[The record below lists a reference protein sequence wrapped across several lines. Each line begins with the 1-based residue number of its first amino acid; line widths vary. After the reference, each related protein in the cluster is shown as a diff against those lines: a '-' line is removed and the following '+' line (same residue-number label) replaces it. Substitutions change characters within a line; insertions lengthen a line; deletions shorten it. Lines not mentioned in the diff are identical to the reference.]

1 MQKTQSKSIVA
12 VLFTFV
18 CACHAFGQNGV
29 DGKPCAVT
37 TGISVTAVSAGW
49 KKPEVTEIAHG
60 FWRVRFGAPERFTPD
75 ALRERPADLAG
86 LSKLPAPP
94 PLPFKPE
101 EIACRVTDSRTV
113 VYVPCDEPG
122 GQIYGFGLDP
132 VAYEQK
138 GLRKCL
144 TVCAGVLGKTGASHG
159 PVPFWLSTRGY
170 GVYVD
175 TARVPLVHVARLSP
189 KDSGATA
196 ADQGG
201 VKTSVDALYAARKAT
216 GKTAVV
222 VEIPGD
228 TQGVDVYV
236 FAGPGLREAV
246 QRFNL
251 FSGGGCLPPLWGL
264 GMRLRTY
271 AQADQAAVMKV
282 AKALREL
289 RIPCDGL
296 GLEPGWQSASYS
308 CSLVWSDRFP
318 AHDDM
323 IAELGRMGFRLNLW
337 EHAYIHPSSPL
348 YAPLKNRSGDSLV
361 WGGLTVDFADPV
373 ASKIFSDYHGK
384 AFVDRG
390 ISGFKADECD
400 NQPITDCTPFNFPY
414 SSVFPSG
421 IDGEQMS
428 QLYGYLYQRSILAA
442 YKERN
447 LRTWGEVRA
456 TASLAA
462 PLPFALYSDAYQFDQ
477 YLRQLVNASF
487 AGLLWSPEVREA
499 GTYDELLNRVALSSF
514 APQMTL
520 NLWMLPHPLW
530 EQYRLGDNQ
539 AHRLLPADEQ
549 ARVAARLRDIVS
561 LRYRLLPYL
570 YAAFH
575 RYRTEGLPP
584 VRSLLLDFPDDPAL
598 RSIDDQFMFGDSLLA
613 APFLMGKS
621 SRAVCLPKGCN
632 WIELKTGTLFAGG
645 QTRTVRGAPGD
656 MPLFVRENTLLPW
669 AEPVQSVGKDT
680 QFDLTIRVFGDQPAP
695 FTLVEDD
702 GETYAFERGAQNR
715 LTLTWSDGKGSV
727 AKQGNYPGSRYRAI
741 KWEKAATRTAVS
753 VADNSESGPLSFTN
767 MTLVSSEA
775 SFTVSS
781 RLEADP
787 GSGRLL
793 DVQDGDDAFAFHT
806 VHEAGAH
813 VVIDLRQR
821 REIGG
826 LSILNR
832 RDERAEIVNRA
843 ASLAVWLSDD
853 GLQWQLLWEAGA
865 AKPAWNLV
873 FAKPRSARY
882 VKIGLQEPDFLHLK
896 RVRVYARR

>member
-1 MQKTQSKSIVA
+1 MKINRKKVFA
-12 VLFTFV
+12 VLFTAV
-18 CACHAFGQNGV
+18 CFCDVVGQNGV
-29 DGKPCAVT
+29 AGKP
-37 TGISVTAVSAGW
+37 SAGGIGFCAPAVPAGW
-49 KKPEVTEIAHG
+49 VKPAVTEISRG
-60 FWRVRFGAPERFTPD
+60 VWRVRFGVPERFTPD

-86 LSKLPAPP
+86 LSRLPAPS

-138 GLRKCL
+138 GLRKFL
-144 TVCAGVLGKTGASHG
+144 TVCAGVMGKTGASHG

-189 KDSGATA
+189 KDSGASA
-196 ADQGG
+196 SEQGE

-236 FAGPGLREAV
+236 FAGSNMREAV
-246 QRFNL
+246 QRYNL

-282 AKALREL
+282 AKALREM

-296 GLEPGWQSASYS
+296 GLEPGWQSAAYS

-318 AHDDM
+318 KHEEM
-323 IAELGRMGFRLNLW
+323 SAELGRMGFRLNLW

-361 WGGLTVDFADPV
+361 WGGLTVDFADPA

-384 AFVDRG
+384 TFVDQG

-414 SSVFPSG
+414 SSIFPSG

-539 AHRLLPADEQ
+539 AHRLLPPEEQ

-598 RSIDDQFMFGDSLLA
+598 RSIDDQFMFGDNLLA
-613 APFLMGKS
+613 APFLGDKG
-621 SRAVCLPKGCN
+621 RRVVCLPKGCN

-645 QTRTVRGAPGD
+645 QTRTVRGEPGD

-669 AEPVQSVGKDT
+669 AEPLQSVGKDT
-680 QFDLTIRVFGDQPAP
+680 QFDLTVRVFGDHPAP
-695 FTLVEDD
+695 FVLAEDD
-702 GETYAFERGAQNR
+702 GETTAFESGAQNL
-715 LTLTWSDGKGSV
+715 LTLTWKDGTGTVK
-727 AKQGNYPGSRYRAI
+727 KQGNFPGSRYRLTR
-741 KWEKAATRTAVS
+741 WEKVATRAAVS
-753 VADNSESGPLSFTN
+753 VTENSEGGPASFTN
-767 MTLVSSEA
+767 MMLVSFDA
-775 SFTVSS
+775 AFTVSS
-781 RLEADP
+781 RLETDP

-793 DVQDGDDAFAFHT
+793 DAQDGDDAFAFHT
-806 VHEAGAH
+806 AHESGAH
-813 VVIDLRQR
+813 VVIDLKQR
-821 REIGG
+821 REIAG

-832 RDERAEIVNRA
+832 CDGTPEVFNRA

-853 GLQWQLLWEAGA
+853 GLQWSLLWEAGA
-865 AKPAWNLV
+865 AKPAWDLL
-873 FAKPRSARY
+873 FAKPQSARY
-882 VKIGLQEPDFLHLK
+882 LKLGLQEPDFLHLK
-896 RVRVYARR
+896 RVRVYARK